1 MFKMNRKVEYALM
14 ALKHMS
20 HKRPGE
26 ISTAKE
32 IAETY
37 GCSFDTIARIL
48 QIMTQKSWLQST
60 QGVAGGY
67 ILIKD
72 LAKVSFYDLAILI
85 LGPIQLVRCISSSCQ
100 IKQKY
105 NIVSPAQNLNAHLIE
120 FYRSLSLFSLL
131 EENTL
136 KPNHRDLHQ
145 AGDKTKMER
154 KITRSGYKNG
164 ADTAASIT
172 NTHATLPFATE
183 KDL

>member
-1 MFKMNRKVEYALM
+1 M

-37 GCSFDTIARIL
+37 GCSFDTMARIL

-85 LGPIQLVRCISSSCQ
+85 LGPIQLVRCLSSSCQ
-100 IKQKY
+100 IKQKC
-105 NIVSPAQNLNAHLIE
+105 NIISPAQNLNTHLIE
-120 FYRSLSLFSLL
+120 FYRSLSLHSLL
-131 EENTL
+131 EESPL
-136 KPNHRDLHQ
+136 KPHHRDQHHTT
-145 AGDKTKMER
+145 DKNKIER
-154 KITRSGYKNG
+154 KTTKRVYKNG
-164 ADTAASIT
+164 ADATTKAT
-172 NTHATLPFATE
+172 NGTNAPPAFPFATE